1 MLQISRF
8 NPIGIS
14 LIIAL
19 ALTLHAHAKPNIL
32 FITVD
37 DMNADSVGCFGCPI
51 EGTTPNLDQL
61 AADGIRFEH
70 AHVQVPNC
78 TPSRN
83 VLQTGRYPQNN
94 GVEGFYDVVVEFPD
108 TPGPVKGEWLSDWHL
123 GQGRRYHTHL

>member
-83 VLQTGRYPQNN
+83 VLQTGRYPSKQWRRRVLRCCR
-94 GVEGFYDVVVEFPD
+94 GFPD
-108 TPGPVKGEWLSDWHL
+108 TTRD
-123 GQGRRYHTHL
+123 Y

>member
-78 TPSRN
+78 TPPRAMCCKQDAILKAMAS
-83 VLQTGRYPQNN
+83 
-94 GVEGFYDVVVEFPD
+94 
-108 TPGPVKGEWLSDWHL
+108 KGSAML
-123 GQGRRYHTHL
+123 